1 MTPLVE
7 YNKILVNLYNSGI
20 LKKKRIWLEKA
31 IAKLEKA
38 GIEIIWI
45 RHLYLPKDIIQAFVF
60 DVRTKKTVLRIRAYS
75 RLSWRIYS
83 THNTTYKTARTIEE
97 CIKEIEGGKD

>member
-7 YNKILVNLYNSGI
+7 YNKNPYNNRI
-20 LKKKRIWLEKA
+20 LKKRRIWLEKT
-31 IAKLEKA
+31 IEKLEKA

-45 RHLYLPKDIIQAFVF
+45 RPLYLPKDIIPGFIFEVK
-60 DVRTKKTVLRIRAYS
+60 TKKTILELRVYS
-75 RLSWRIYS
+75 KSCWKIYS
-83 THNTTYKTARTIEE
+83 THNTTYRIKRTIEE

>member
-7 YNKILVNLYNSGI
+7 YNKIPVNLYNNGI
-20 LKKKRIWLEKA
+20 LKKRRLWLEKA
-31 IAKLEKA
+31 IEKLEKA

-45 RHLYLPKDIIQAFVF
+45 RPKYLPNDIILCFVF
-60 DVRTKKTVLRIRAYS
+60 EVKTKKTVLEIRAYS

-83 THNTTYKTARTIEE
+83 THNTTYKIARTIEE
-97 CIKEIEGGKD
+97 CIKEIESGKS